1 MWRAQACENASRRK
15 IFMAR
20 SVSYS
25 TRAIVLRTRL
35 LGEKDRIMT
44 LLSPDEGRFSAVAKG
59 ARNPKSK
66 LAAVSQPFMEA
77 RFLLSRGRNLDIA
90 TQAEIERAPTHITGD
105 LARTA
110 WATYLC
116 ELCDAVPER
125 QPDKAL
131 FELLALSLQNLDSLP
146 VRRNES
152 VKEDST
158 SDGSTNDSSANDSSA
173 NAASTDR
180 EEVEDIGFWFEAR
193 LLALLGYAPTV
204 GRCVSCGEK
213 IVVAPGDVSQR
224 VSFSPLLGGTLC
236 GACSPR
242 DSQRMSLLAQALR
255 VWHSLE
261 RAPAPSSLELTTA
274 ARRDL
279 REGLRRSLRAHLE
292 LKLRSQ
298 KFLDDVMSSPPPEVP
313 AARLSS

>member
-1 MWRAQACENASRRK
+1 
-15 IFMAR
+15 MAR

-44 LLSPDEGRFSAVAKG
+44 LLSPEEGRFSAVAKG
-59 ARNPKSK
+59 ARSPKSK

-125 QPDKAL
+125 QPDEELFDLLSTAL
-131 FELLALSLQNLDSLP
+131 THLDHAPATNAPATNAPATNAPATNAPATNAVGVDGIDALAQ
-146 VRRNES
+146 VQ
-152 VKEDST
+152 
-158 SDGSTNDSSANDSSA
+158 SDRDT
-173 NAASTDR
+173 
-180 EEVEDIGFWFEAR
+180 VENVGFWFEAR
-193 LLALLGYAPTV
+193 FLAALGYAPTV

-213 IVVAPGDVSQR
+213 IVVPPGDVARR
-224 VSFSPLLGGTLC
+224 VPFSPLLGGTLC
-236 GACSPR
+236 ASCAPR
-242 DSQRMSLLAQALR
+242 DPQRMALLAQALR

-261 RAPAPSSLELTTA
+261 RVSLPSLLELTTLELTTT

-279 REGLRRSLRAHLE
+279 REGLRRSVRSHLE

-298 KFLDDVMSSPPPEVP
+298 KFLDDVMSSPPPDLPIAPRAV
-313 AARLSS
+313 